1 MACHFPVAAVKCS
14 RAMMNQLDSLQFR
27 EVMGRFPTGVAV
39 VCARAHGS
47 AVWGV
52 TVNSFTSVSLDPPL
66 ILVCIDRAAASHD
79 KLTTAQTFA
88 ISVLAEDQA
97 DIAKRFALEP
107 PETRFDDVAWR
118 GASDGSPVLEGAAAW
133 LECETNGVMPGGDH
147 SIVLGRVIASGCS
160 DRGAL
165 LFFAGAY
172 GRVVT

>member
-1 MACHFPVAAVKCS
+1 MAACRWLRVGL
-14 RAMMNQLDSLQFR
+14 RL
-27 EVMGRFPTGVAV
+27 
-39 VCARAHGS
+39 
-47 AVWGV
+47 
-52 TVNSFTSVSLDPPL
+52 
-66 ILVCIDRAAASHD
+66 
-79 KLTTAQTFA
+79 
-88 ISVLAEDQA
+88 
-97 DIAKRFALEP
+97 RFALEP